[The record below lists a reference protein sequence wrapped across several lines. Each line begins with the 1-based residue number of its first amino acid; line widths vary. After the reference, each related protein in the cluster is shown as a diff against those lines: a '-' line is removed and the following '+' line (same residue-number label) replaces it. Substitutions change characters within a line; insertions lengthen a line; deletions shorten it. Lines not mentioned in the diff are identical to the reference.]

1 MAQRT
6 TENKDGPEKGFVL
19 RSYGYGE
26 LALLYFPNSTKKSA
40 TTQLRR
46 WIRRNGELQRTLNQM
61 GFTERQRILTPRQVE
76 VILQFVGEP

>member
-6 TENKDGPEKGFVL
+6 TENKEGLEKAFVL

-46 WIRRNGELQRTLNQM
+46 WIRRNMELRRTLTQL
-61 GFTERQRILTPRQVE
+61 GFAERQRILTPRQVQ
-76 VILQFVGEP
+76 VFVQFVGEP

>member
-19 RSYGYGE
+19 RSYGYCE

-46 WIRRNGELQRTLNQM
+46 WIRRSDELLRTLKQV
-61 GFTERQRILTPRQVE
+61 GFVERQRILTPRQVE
-76 VILQFVGEP
+76 VVVQFVGEP

>member
-6 TENKDGPEKGFVL
+6 TKNKEGPEKTFVL

-46 WIRRNGELQRTLNQM
+46 WIRRNDVLRRTLIQL
-61 GFTERQRILTPRQVE
+61 GFADRQRILTPRQVE
-76 VILQFVGEP
+76 VVVQFVGEP

>member
-6 TENKDGPEKGFVL
+6 TENKDGPEKGFIL

-40 TTQLRR
+40 TTQLRQ
-46 WIRRNGELQRTLNQM
+46 WIRRNDVLRRTLVQL
-61 GFTERQRILTPRQVE
+61 GFTDRQRILTPRQVE
-76 VILQFVGEP
+76 VVVQFVGEP

>member
-6 TENKDGPEKGFVL
+6 TENKDGPEKTFVL

-46 WIRRNGELQRTLNQM
+46 WIRRSDELLRTLKQV
-61 GFTERQRILTPRQVE
+61 GFAERQRILTPRQVE
-76 VILQFVGEP
+76 KIIQVVGEP

>member
-6 TENKDGPEKGFVL
+6 TENKDGPEKAFVI

-76 VILQFVGEP
+76 VVVQFVGEP

>member
-46 WIRRNGELQRTLNQM
+46 WKRRNLELRSTLAQL
-61 GFTERQRILTPRQVE
+61 GFADRQRILTPRQVE
-76 VILQFVGEP
+76 EIIKFVGEP

>member
-6 TENKDGPEKGFVL
+6 TENKDGQEKGFIL

-46 WIRRNGELQRTLNQM
+46 WIRRNAVLRSTLAQL

-76 VILQFVGEP
+76 EIIQFVGEP

>member
-6 TENKDGPEKGFVL
+6 TENKDGPEKCFVL

-46 WIRRNGELQRTLNQM
+46 WIRRNLELRSTLAQL
-61 GFTERQRILTPRQVE
+61 GFAERQRILTPRQVE
-76 VILQFVGEP
+76 EIIKFVGKP

>member
-1 MAQRT
+1 MAKRT
-6 TENKDGPEKGFVL
+6 TENKDGPEKAFVL

-46 WIRRNGELQRTLNQM
+46 WIRRNVELHRTLNQL
-61 GFTERQRILTPRQVE
+61 GFAERQRILTPRQVE
-76 VILQFVGEP
+76 VVIRFMGEP

>member
-6 TENKDGPEKGFVL
+6 TENKDGPEKAFVL

-46 WIRRNGELQRTLNQM
+46 WIRRNDVLRRTLVQL
-61 GFTERQRILTPRQVE
+61 GFTDRQRILTPRQVE
-76 VILQFVGEP
+76 EIIKFVGEP

>member
-40 TTQLRR
+40 STQLRR
-46 WIRRNGELQRTLNQM
+46 WIRRNGELQRMLNQM
-61 GFTERQRILTPRQVE
+61 GFTERQRILTPRQVG
-76 VILQFVGEP
+76 VVVQFVGEP

>member
-6 TENKDGPEKGFVL
+6 TANKDGPEKGFVL

>member
-6 TENKDGPEKGFVL
+6 TANKDGPEKAFVL

-40 TTQLRR
+40 TTQLKR
-46 WIRRNGELQRTLNQM
+46 WIHRNLELRRKLSQM
-61 GFTERQRILTPRQVE
+61 GFTERQRFLTPRQLDDVN
-76 VILQFVGEP
+76 

>member
-26 LALLYFPNSTKKSA
+26 LALLYFPNSTKKNA

-46 WIRRNGELQRTLNQM
+46 WIRRNDVLCSTLAQL

-76 VILQFVGEP
+76 VVVQFVGEP